1 MTWTKQVEAKFTPE
15 AWAAWQNNSAVVQ
28 LIQERSVAAQREDLS
43 SLAVIDHVTLT
54 YTRQWLD
61 QVSVDNWMTF
71 IDSVREQFSLPAV
84 TYTIT
89 DI

>member
-28 LIQERSVAAQREDLS
+28 LIQERSVTAQIHEQS
-43 SLAVIDHVTLT
+43 SLAVIDHVALT

-61 QVSVDNWMTF
+61 QDSVDQWVTF
-71 IDSVREQFSLPAV
+71 TESVREQFSLPAV